1 MAVRSHVRSG
11 TAYAALHHCARM
23 RPGEAILIHAAAGG
37 VGTAAVQLAKLVMD
51 TRVIGTASAAKHDY
65 VRAQGA
71 DEVIDYRAED
81 WAAVV
86 RASHGDGVD
95 IVLDSVGED
104 SYARSI
110 GLLRYGGRVVGYGLS
125 AAMKNDHSEPDIES
139 AIRRPP
145 G

>member
-1 MAVRSHVRSG
+1 
-11 TAYAALHHCARM
+11 M